1 MVTGLLVN
9 LEAILGVIGTGGIL
23 AALIFLVVAFV
34 MAYFMGGSDPG
45 VRSVLGLGTAQR
57 NLSAALVVAG
67 ANFASDP
74 DVIVMILV
82 AGLLGLVVLMLTA
95 GELGK
100 RAQTQE

>member
-1 MVTGLLVN
+1 
-9 LEAILGVIGTGGIL
+9 
-23 AALIFLVVAFV
+23 
-34 MAYFMGGSDPG
+34 MGGSDPG

-57 NLSAALVVAG
+57 NLSAALVVAA

-100 RAQTQE
+100 RVQTQE